1 MTPKPDMSL
10 SRYDFMANFFLLMFP
25 LAYFLFHKVLVDF
38 KSSFIAQ
45 VGTDYISYFLYKV
58 Q

>member
-1 MTPKPDMSL
+1 
-10 SRYDFMANFFLLMFP
+10 MANFFLLMFP

-38 KSSFIAQ
+38 KSSYIAQ